1 MALFKKIA
9 NRPDQSLFGACSGA
23 CSGAIFELVWVLV
36 WVLEGVT

>member
-23 CSGAIFELVWVLV
+23 IFEFVWVLV